1 MVCAFS
7 ADVLIVASSIYGLER
22 TVWGAVGSRKVPM
35 CNEEQLVEGRFLLS
49 CDVTVFAAA
58 SFTIFFFQYFIFLFL
73 IYSSSVEI
81 LVL

>member
-1 MVCAFS
+1 MVCIFS
-7 ADVLIVASSIYGLER
+7 ADAFIVSSIYGFER

-35 CNEEQLVEGRFLLS
+35 CSEEQLVEERFLLF

-58 SFTIFFFQYFIFLFL
+58 SFTVFFFQSFIFLFL
-73 IYSSSVEI
+73 VYSSSVQM